1 MPAATTPTA
10 ATPEKEDNLW
20 IGLKHYIMHERQ
32 LKKQE
37 LEAEVEEERLR
48 KEREARE
55 RQDVMT
61 LGETREQ
68 IQILDTKLQELK
80 NKKQEL
86 FLKLKIVLNQDEI
99 RKKHQQQ
106 METIETLK
114 AVVQSGHPPQ
124 PGTHAQLFMP
134 PRTLHQQALIPK
146 MQQAGPPVGVQG
158 GQVKRPRSPS
168 PTAPQ
173 QGYYKTNSNQSYSH
187 PIKIEEGRRTGDVMG
202 RAVLWNKPTQ
212 QYTNAPGT
220 LFFPTNQNPSETRN
234 QSIIY
239 PNYTANLSIP
249 QQNLRQGYHVE
260 MGQPGQGQIKGEMTV
275 KPIASAQSQQ
285 QQQQQRNHQSQVT
298 LEKIPERGQAQ
309 GPTYHHDERKDIR
322 APPPGIVYTTQ
333 PMRPGQMP
341 MPYQQQQP
349 KPHYSRHRY

>member
-10 ATPEKEDNLW
+10 AKTEKEDNLW
-20 IGLKHYIMHERQ
+20 IGLKHHIMHERQ

-61 LGETREQ
+61 LGETRDE
-68 IQILDTKLQELK
+68 IQILDKKLQELK

-86 FLKLKIVLNQDEI
+86 FLKLKIVLNQDEV
-99 RKKHQQQ
+99 RKKQQQQ
-106 METIETLK
+106 MDTLETLK
-114 AVVQSGHPPQ
+114 GVGMQLQ
-124 PGTHAQLFMP
+124 PGQHAQLFMP
-134 PRTLHQQALIPK
+134 PRTMHQQQLIPK
-146 MQQAGPPVGVQG
+146 IQQAGPPVGVQG
-158 GQVKRPRSPS
+158 QVKRPRSPS
-168 PTAPQ
+168 PNAGQ
-173 QGYYKTNSNQSYSH
+173 QGYYKTNSGQPYSH
-187 PIKIEEGRRTGDVMG
+187 PIKIEEGRRAGDVMG

-220 LFFPTNQNPSETRN
+220 LFFPTANQSPVEPRN

-239 PNYTANLSIP
+239 PNYSANLSMP
-249 QQNLRQGYHVE
+249 QQNLRQSYHVE
-260 MGQPGQGQIKGEMTV
+260 MAPGQGQMKGEMTV
-275 KPIASAQSQQ
+275 KPIGAGQVPPQPP
-285 QQQQQRNHQSQVT
+285 QRNHQSQVT
-298 LEKIPERGQAQ
+298 LEKIPERAPAQASA
-309 GPTYHHDERKDIR
+309 YHHDERKDIR

-341 MPYQQQQP
+341 MPYQQQPP